1 MFTKNEPRGISSRLI
16 FQSEYLL
23 SSWIFKEWWQDFFC
37 IIISSCDFW
46 HEHKIYKF
54 INDTLFEQFGGTY
67 TQQGDYLLS
76 NLTLPAKEETGYIG
90 VWGQRRLN
98 YLKHH
103 RKVLYY
109 NLLTSGKLH
118 SHLAD
123 TEEQAQQLFLRLI
136 KNMLKKR
143 VSPNN

>member
-1 MFTKNEPRGISSRLI
+1 MTE
-16 FQSEYLL
+16 
-23 SSWIFKEWWQDFFC
+23 
-37 IIISSCDFW
+37 
-46 HEHKIYKF
+46 
-54 INDTLFEQFGGTY
+54 TLFEQFGGTY
-67 TQQGDYLLS
+67 IKQGDYLMP
-76 NLTLPAKEETGYIG
+76 NLTLPTEEETDYIG

-123 TEEQAQQLFLRLI
+123 TEEQAQQLFLRLV
-136 KNMLKKR
+136 KELVEKEGVTEQLKAENQMLWVRKMNNIRSR
-143 VSPNN
+143 VAEFVNNEIIYI